1 MGGLAGG
8 FVGGDGRF
16 GEVGGRWGEFEPRAA
31 TGKGWGVGEAPDGGE
46 SEGLD
51 LGEVEKFFVTRIEVF
66 ANGFRVVGGEG
77 EEFLNSSRS
86 PNRRT
91 STRTEI

>member
-1 MGGLAGG
+1 MAGYFVRRDGG
-8 FVGGDGRF
+8 F
-16 GEVGGRWGEFEPRAA
+16 GEVGGRWGEFKPGAA
-31 TGKGWGVGEAPDGGE
+31 TGEGWGVGQVPYGGE

-77 EEFLNSSRS
+77 EEFFDLS
-86 PNRRT
+86 PVDQVT
-91 STRTEI
+91 